1 MRRREVALRCK
12 RINMCDGPILTVMLR
27 FGLPVL
33 ATGLL
38 QQFFNS
44 ADVILARHLA
54 TSGND
59 AVAAVGSTT
68 ALTSLMINFFI
79 GCSTG
84 SAVTVSRAFG
94 SGDKDAVKQSIH
106 TAMLLALLLGGVL
119 TVGGWT
125 MSRTMLTM
133 MGTPDSII
141 DLSTQYLNAYF
152 SGMIP
157 HMVYNFGAAILR
169 AIGQSSQPLF
179 FLMISGP
186 LKLLFTIFFVSVCN
200 MDVAGLAFANSC
212 AQTVSAALVVI
223 SLLKRK
229 DHCKLTLK
237 SLKFYR
243 KSLKKILQLGIPSG
257 IQSATFSL
265 SNVFIQTSVNSLAVI
280 PGFITGNAAASSIC
294 AFADTLTG
302 ALYQISLNFTG
313 QNSGALKYDRIKKG
327 YLTTTGL
334 TCVAVGAVA
343 CLVCIFSEQLLG
355 LYIADDPEAIYWGK
369 VRIMIL
375 FIPLVFQGLMD
386 ISSGALRG
394 LEISLQPMV
403 FSLVGICGL
412 RILWSLTI
420 FQIPQFHTPQMLFM
434 CYPITWIVTYIAELI
449 LYITMYK
456 KLKKKFC
463 IVD

>member
-1 MRRREVALRCK
+1 MRGK
-12 RINMCDGPILTVMLR
+12 RINMYDGPILTAMLR

-44 ADVILARHLA
+44 ADVILAKHLA

-94 SGDKDAVKQSIH
+94 SGDKEAVKQGIH
-106 TAMLLALLLGGVL
+106 TAMLLALLLGGIL
-119 TVGGWT
+119 TVGGMT
-125 MSRTMLTM
+125 FSGTMLTM
-133 MGTPDSII
+133 MGTPGSIM

-169 AIGQSSQPLF
+169 AVGQSSQPLF

-186 LKLLFTIFFVSVCN
+186 LKLLLTVFFVSVCG

-212 AQTVSAALVVI
+212 AQTVSATLVVI
-223 SLLKRK
+223 SLAKRK
-229 DHCKLTLK
+229 DHCRLNLK
-237 SLKFYR
+237 SLKFYGE
-243 KSLKKILQLGIPSG
+243 SLKRILQLGIPSG

-265 SNVFIQTSVNSLAVI
+265 SNVFIQTSVNSLATI

-294 AFADTLTG
+294 AFADTLTS
-302 ALYQISLNFTG
+302 ALYQISLTFIG
-313 QNSGALKYDRIKKG
+313 QNAGALKYDRIKKG
-327 YLTTTGL
+327 YQTATGL
-334 TCVAVGAVA
+334 TFVTVGIVS
-343 CLVCIFSEQLLG
+343 CLVCIFSQQLLG
-355 LYIADDPEAIYWGK
+355 LYIADDPNAIYWGK

-386 ISSGALRG
+386 VNSGALRG
-394 LEISLQPMV
+394 LEVSLQPMV
-403 FSLVGICGL
+403 ISLVGICGL
-412 RILWSLTI
+412 RILWALTV
-420 FQIPQFHTPQMLFM
+420 FQIPQFHTPQMLFI
-434 CYPITWIVTYIAELI
+434 CYPITWVITYTAELI
-449 LYITMYK
+449 LYISTYK
-456 KLKKKFC
+456 KLKQKFC
-463 IVD
+463 VMN